1 MPYRSIDQKPGRNM
15 RPFAMEQYAAS
26 GQKFTACHQRDPGL
40 SIRAMA
46 DGNHSLC
53 GMGLTGLQHNGI

>member
-1 MPYRSIDQKPGRNM
+1 
-15 RPFAMEQYAAS
+15 MEQYAAS
-26 GQKFTACHQRDPGL
+26 GQKFTACHQRGPGL